1 MAPKKGE
8 REWLTRKARIDPR
21 LDDAG
26 WTKPR
31 GSATPL
37 RGAYRTEEHETA
49 NGPAD
54 YALWLDRELIGILEA
69 KRVTTNP
76 QEVLSQAERYARGLL
91 DVNEQPIGAV
101 MHHQHC
107 GPGSRLDIPSSERVR
122 CPPWRT
128 SSRSASSR

>member
-31 GSATPL
+31 GGASPL

-76 QEVLSQAERYARGLL
+76 QEVLGQAERYARGLQGGRHNYGGL
-91 DVNEQPIGAV
+91 RVPFLYSSNGELIWFRDVRSPANL
-101 MHHQHC
+101 
-107 GPGSRLDIPSSERVR
+107 RDR
-122 CPPWRT
+122 CQ
-128 SSRSASSR
+128 A